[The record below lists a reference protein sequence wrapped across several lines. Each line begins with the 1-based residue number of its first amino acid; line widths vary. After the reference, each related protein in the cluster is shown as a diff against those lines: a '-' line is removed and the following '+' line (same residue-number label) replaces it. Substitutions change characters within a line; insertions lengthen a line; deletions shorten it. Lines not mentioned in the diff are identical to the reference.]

1 MDRFYQ
7 EAVQIM
13 NRVAWLL
20 MIAALTC
27 AVSVSACAPNVL
39 ASNAFFD
46 GFVNHEYLNI
56 LAVIMTITIAGS
68 AQIHLELN
76 KIEEQRGAELFRDV
90 RLDVGQSCLFL
101 IVGFIAG
108 IIIVALKAIMED
120 PRLESFMVGLAL
132 VVLLGYVL
140 VLHDIVGSIFEIK
153 PLLAGKSSRNPPFC
167 GGINQPEAADQDVP
181 PSHKSA

>member
-1 MDRFYQ
+1 
-7 EAVQIM
+7 M
-13 NRVAWLL
+13 NRIAWFL

-27 AVSVSACAPNVL
+27 AVSVSACAPSVL

-46 GFVNHEYLNI
+46 GFINHEYLNI

-76 KIEEQRGAELFRDV
+76 KIEEQRGAELFREV
-90 RLDVGQSCLFL
+90 RLDVGQSCLSL

-108 IIIVALKAIMED
+108 VIIVALKAIMED

-140 VLHDIVGSIFEIK
+140 VLYDIVGSIFEIR
-153 PLLAGKSSRNPPFC
+153 PLLAGNSSQNPLFC
-167 GGINQPEAADQDVP
+167 ENSIHPEAVSQDVP
-181 PSHKSA
+181 TSYKTS